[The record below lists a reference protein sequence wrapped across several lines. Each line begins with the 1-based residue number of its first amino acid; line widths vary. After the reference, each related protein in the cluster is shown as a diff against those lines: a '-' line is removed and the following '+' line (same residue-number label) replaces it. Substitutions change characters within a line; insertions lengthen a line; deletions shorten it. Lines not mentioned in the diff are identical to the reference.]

1 MAGRDHPAGAA
12 VSGQPVVSPHAASG
26 RTRVLELLRNAP
38 DGLGVLE
45 LAQRS
50 GLHANTVRF
59 HLNRLVAAGQVGKEV
74 DQQSSPGRPRLVFMA
89 QPAHDVENGQRS
101 YQLLA
106 EMLAGFLADAEP
118 DPAGRS
124 SELGRAW
131 GSYLTTRPAPG
142 RRTTHDQA
150 LTELLRVLDDIGF
163 APQLDDAD
171 GERVLLRH
179 CPFRE
184 VAVAHQD
191 VVCSLHLGV
200 MQGVL
205 QAVRAPVEATH
216 LQPFAE
222 PSLCVALLAE
232 RSSSPSPSV

>member
-1 MAGRDHPAGAA
+1 
-12 VSGQPVVSPHAASG
+12 
-26 RTRVLELLRNAP
+26 VL
-38 DGLGVLE
+38 D
-45 LAQRS
+45 LARRS
-50 GLHANTVRF
+50 GLHPNTVRF
-59 HLNRLVAAGQVGKEV
+59 HLNRLVGAGQVAKEV
-74 DQQSSPGRPRLVFMA
+74 DQRSSAGRPRLVFTA
-89 QPAHDVENGQRS
+89 LSAPDVDGGRRS

-106 EMLAGFLADAEP
+106 EMLAGFLADGVP
-118 DPAGRS
+118 DPAARS
-124 SELGRAW
+124 ADLGRAW
-131 GSYLTTRPAPG
+131 GSYLATRPAPG
-142 RRTTHDQA
+142 RRSTRDQSLA
-150 LTELLRVLDDIGF
+150 ELLRVLDDVGF
-163 APQLDDAD
+163 APHLDTAD

-205 QAVRAPVEATH
+205 NTVRAPVETTH

-232 RSSSPSPSV
+232 RSSSPSPSADEGHPDVASARSSR